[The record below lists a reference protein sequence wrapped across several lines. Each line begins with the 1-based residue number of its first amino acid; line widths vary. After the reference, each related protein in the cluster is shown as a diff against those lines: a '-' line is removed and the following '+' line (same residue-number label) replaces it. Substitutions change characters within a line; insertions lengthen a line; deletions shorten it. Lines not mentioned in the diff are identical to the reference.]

1 LISFISFTN
10 IQKKKWFVFLFVL
23 FLLLVSDMLEDDAH
37 AVSTTFVAND
47 DDNND
52 IDNDNIDENVV
63 IDAADLDAND
73 VAAMVAANEE
83 RNNS

>member
-1 LISFISFTN
+1 
-10 IQKKKWFVFLFVL
+10 
-23 FLLLVSDMLEDDAH
+23 MLEDDAH